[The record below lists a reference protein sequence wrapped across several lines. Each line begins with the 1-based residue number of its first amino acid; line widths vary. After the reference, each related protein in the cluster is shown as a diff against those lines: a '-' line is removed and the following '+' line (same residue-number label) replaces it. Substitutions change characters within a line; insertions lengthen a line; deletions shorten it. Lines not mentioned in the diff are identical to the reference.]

1 MLAGSDEQA
10 PPPQTDTQTSQEP
23 SEQRMDASG
32 THTHTRSP
40 PSHARTS
47 ARETNSL
54 THNIVHVLYIL
65 QRTRLILVLLLA
77 PLQTSRRM
85 ELRPHPLISRR
96 PHLPL
101 ARRGQSQGRRGRS
114 QGRRGRSQGRRG
126 RGQGRRGR
134 VVRRRRRGNSRKPR
148 SLRSRQ

>member
-1 MLAGSDEQA
+1 MHCVCVDVLAGSDEQ
-10 PPPQTDTQTSQEP
+10 PPAPQTDTQTSQEA

-32 THTHTRSP
+32 THTHVLPP

-65 QRTRLILVLLLA
+65 QRTRLILVLLPA

-96 PHLPL
+96 PQPL
-101 ARRGQSQGRRGRS
+101 VRRGRS
-114 QGRRGRSQGRRG
+114 QGRKG

-134 VVRRRRRGNSRKPR
+134 VVRRRGNSRKPR